1 MGGVYSLHGGG
12 VKTLRLCGLNADVR
26 MLVVGFIFTLLP
38 GVSLLTQNDDYTKYT
53 SSLGAFTFSLSF
65 CDLLF
70 ASLCFLFQREGN
82 IKEGNI

>member
-53 SSLGAFTFSLSF
+53 SSLGAFSLS
-65 CDLLF
+65 LSL
-70 ASLCFLFQREGN
+70 SLCAIYYLLRCVSFSNEKG
-82 IKEGNI
+82 I

>member
-1 MGGVYSLHGGG
+1 M
-12 VKTLRLCGLNADVR
+12 
-26 MLVVGFIFTLLP
+26 FIITLLP

-53 SSLGAFTFSLSF
+53 SSLGAFSLSLSLAL

-82 IKEGNI
+82 IKEGNIKW